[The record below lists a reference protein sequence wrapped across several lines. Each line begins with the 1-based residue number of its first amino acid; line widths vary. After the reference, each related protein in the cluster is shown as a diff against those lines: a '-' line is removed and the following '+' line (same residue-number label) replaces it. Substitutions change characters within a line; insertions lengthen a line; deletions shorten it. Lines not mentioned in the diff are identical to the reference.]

1 MNHTISSELP
11 YWLALS
17 QSPRLGTA
25 RIKKL
30 LLHFQTVEMIFKAP
44 AKTLTLYGLDDEQI
58 RAIKHPNPTIIDE
71 ALTWTAS
78 NTHHILALTDP
89 RYPNLLTEINSAPPL
104 LFIDGDCKLLS
115 QPQIAMVG
123 SRNPTYTGLE
133 IAEAFGYHLAEAGFI
148 VTSGLAF
155 GIDTASHQG
164 ALKAGKTIAVL
175 GSGLFDIY
183 PKKNRALAES
193 ISEKGCVISEWPLR
207 TKPHP
212 THFPRRNRII
222 SGLSLGTLVVE
233 AAEKSGSLITARY
246 ALEQNRDV
254 FAIPGS
260 IRNTASFGTL
270 SLIQQGAKC
279 VTCVNDILEEFN
291 MHPQLINNP
300 NHACTKRSLDPTSQ
314 QVLACI
320 ENEMTSID
328 QICARSKLSAHL
340 VSSALLTLE
349 LENWITVRYGTYT
362 RI

>member
-1 MNHTISSELP
+1 MKNTIPSELF

-17 QSPRLGTA
+17 QSPRFSTA

-30 LLHFQTVEMIFKAP
+30 LLHFQTLDAIFNGSE
-44 AKTLTLYGLDDEQI
+44 KTLGHYGLDDEQI
-58 RAIKHPNPTIIDE
+58 RAIKHPNQFSIDE
-71 ALTWTAS
+71 ALEWQTKT
-78 NTHHILALTDP
+78 NHHILTFTDS
-89 RYPNLLTEINSAPPL
+89 RYPQRLSEINSSPPL
-104 LFIDGDCKLLS
+104 LFIDGDYHVLA

-133 IAEAFGYHLAEAGFI
+133 IAEEFGHQLAKAGLI
-148 VTSGLAF
+148 VTSGLAL

-175 GSGLFDIY
+175 GSGLFNIY
-183 PKKNRALAES
+183 PKKNRTLADS
-193 ISEKGCVISEWPLR
+193 ISENGCVISEWPLR
-207 TKPHP
+207 TNPHP

-246 ALEQNRDV
+246 ALDQNREV

-279 VTCVNDILEEFN
+279 VTCVNDILEELN
-291 MHPQLINNP
+291 IRPQLFNKISN
-300 NHACTKRSLDPTSQ
+300 ACTKRSLDPTSQ

-340 VSSALLTLE
+340 VSSTLLKLE
-349 LENWITVRYGTYT
+349 LEGMVAVRHGTYV
-362 RI
+362 RV